1 MTTVDEAQNYGKK
14 YGRTWTREDLE
25 SNVRKVEV
33 LNFAKRKKAGLKD
46 DVHDLQ
52 VWSPETDDSLKAFL
66 TGYYAGMDDL
76 HKWIMGRYEEGD
88 NGSE

>member
-1 MTTVDEAQNYGKK
+1 MTTVDDAQNYGKK
-14 YGRTWTREDLE
+14 YGRIWTSEDLKKT
-25 SNVRKVEV
+25 VRKVEV

-52 VWSPETDDSLKAFL
+52 VWSPETDDSLRAFL
-66 TGYYAGMDDL
+66 TGYYAACDDL
-76 HKWIMGRYEEGD
+76 HKWIMGRYEEDD